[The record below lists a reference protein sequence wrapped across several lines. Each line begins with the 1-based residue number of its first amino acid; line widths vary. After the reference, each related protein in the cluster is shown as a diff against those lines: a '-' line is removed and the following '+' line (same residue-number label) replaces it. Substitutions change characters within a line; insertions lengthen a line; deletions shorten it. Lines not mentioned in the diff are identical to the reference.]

1 MASVALAL
9 LGGAGGPVEGM
20 GSLRDTLRGISGEE
34 IKQLLLLRLGG
45 SEASAHG
52 PFAAAPAPP
61 FAPGQKAAAPEA
73 AAGDAA
79 GACGGSLSSSEP
91 HVTRAALDDLVF
103 RGRLGS
109 GLGGSTYLAEW
120 RGEVVAAKVASG
132 REDAFAS
139 WNVEVGM
146 LAGLSQPGHPNV
158 VRLLGAVEER
168 LTRCVILEYCDGGD
182 LQQALQRPTP
192 RRFFFRVASGVAA
205 GLTFLHANGV
215 MHRDLKSPNVLLH
228 GEHGVKIADFGL
240 AAGVQPTG
248 LTRTHCLGRE
258 VLTPET
264 GARD

>member
-1 MASVALAL
+1 
-9 LGGAGGPVEGM
+9 
-20 GSLRDTLRGISGEE
+20 
-34 IKQLLLLRLGG
+34 
-45 SEASAHG
+45 
-52 PFAAAPAPP
+52 
-61 FAPGQKAAAPEA
+61 
-73 AAGDAA
+73 
-79 GACGGSLSSSEP
+79 
-91 HVTRAALDDLVF
+91 
-103 RGRLGS
+103 
-109 GLGGSTYLAEW
+109 
-120 RGEVVAAKVASG
+120 
-132 REDAFAS
+132 
-139 WNVEVGM
+139 M

-258 VLTPET
+258 IVMHEAYSKSADVFSYAMILFELITHTVPFSDRS
-264 GARD
+264 ALQAAVSI

>member
-1 MASVALAL
+1 
-9 LGGAGGPVEGM
+9 
-20 GSLRDTLRGISGEE
+20 
-34 IKQLLLLRLGG
+34 
-45 SEASAHG
+45 
-52 PFAAAPAPP
+52 
-61 FAPGQKAAAPEA
+61 
-73 AAGDAA
+73 
-79 GACGGSLSSSEP
+79 
-91 HVTRAALDDLVF
+91 
-103 RGRLGS
+103 
-109 GLGGSTYLAEW
+109 
-120 RGEVVAAKVASG
+120 
-132 REDAFAS
+132 
-139 WNVEVGM
+139 M

-192 RRFFFRVASGVAA
+192 RRFFFRVASGVAT

-264 GARD
+264 GARV